1 MGTESNLAFQLE
13 IPKNKINKT
22 TTVIQGKGDN
32 HQLTPSILAF
42 HG

>member
-22 TTVIQGKGDN
+22 ITVIQGKGDN
-32 HQLTPSILAF
+32 HQLKPWILVF
-42 HG
+42 DG